1 MSKHFHSLRIK
12 EVNRE
17 TPDCVS
23 ICFDVPENLKNEFRF
38 REGQHLSVRAFING
52 EELRRSYSICS
63 APYENTLRIAI
74 KKVENGLF
82 STWANNVLKPGDQL
96 ELMPPSGKFHAQ
108 TESSQK
114 KNYLAIAAGSGI
126 TPILSIL
133 KTTLNREPDSQF
145 TLIYGNK
152 NRGSIIFFEELEAL
166 KNQFMQ
172 RLSVHY
178 ILSRERSDTTLN
190 YGRIDASKLH
200 ALNTLVQFASIDEC
214 FLCGP
219 QELIFT
225 AKEVLKEFQIPER
238 NIHFELFNSTGATT
252 KKAPE
257 AHATQTENK
266 ASVTITLDGRSME
279 FNMAQNGPTILDAA
293 QAQGADLPYACKGG
307 MCCTCKAKLLEG
319 EVSMDVHWGLEEEEV
334 QNGYILTCQSRPLTD
349 KISINFD
356 L

>member
-23 ICFDVPENLKNEFRF
+23 VCFDVPEALQHIFSF
-38 REGQHLSVRAFING
+38 REGQHLSLRTIING
-52 EELRRSYSICS
+52 AEVRRSYSICS
-63 APYENTLRIAI
+63 APFENKLRIAI

-82 STWANNVLKPGDQL
+82 STWANELLKVGDHL
-96 ELMPPSGKFHAQ
+96 EIMPPAGKFHSNSA
-108 TESSQK
+108 TDQK

-133 KTTLNREPDSQF
+133 KTTLKREPESQF
-145 TLIYGNK
+145 TLLYGNK
-152 NRGSIIFFEELEAL
+152 NRQSIIFFEELEAL
-166 KNQFMQ
+166 KNKYMD

-178 ILSRERSDTTLN
+178 ILSRERSDTSLN
-190 YGRIDASKLH
+190 YGRIDAEKIR
-200 ALNTLVQFASIDEC
+200 AIAPLVRFAEIDEC

-219 QELIFT
+219 KEMIFAAKDALT
-225 AKEVLKEFQIPER
+225 AYNISEK
-238 NIHFELFNSTGATT
+238 NIHFELFNSTSGSGKNPNAINLTDT
-252 KKAPE
+252 GDRAL
-257 AHATQTENK
+257 
-266 ASVTITLDGRSME
+266 VTITLDGRSTE
-279 FNMAQNGPTILDAA
+279 FNMLRNGSSILDAA

-319 EVSMDVHWGLEEEEV
+319 EVAMEVHWGLEEEEV
-334 QNGYILTCQSRPLTD
+334 QKGYILTCQSRPLTD